1 MLRTIS
7 QLTFMAVLATGLMI
21 SPGNAEER
29 YTSARSLVQRTQDDL
44 QRARDNDTT
53 KTAKALERI
62 DNAKKH
68 LADFDR
74 HLAKNDFEGDRLNE
88 AIDDLKNVIDNNPLL
103 SADRDA
109 LSVDIADLR
118 HLRETKH

>member
-7 QLTFMAVLATGLMI
+7 QLILAALLATGLMV
-21 SPGNAEER
+21 SPVHAEEH
-29 YTSARSLVQRTQDDL
+29 YTTARSLVQRTQDDL

-74 HLAKNDFEGDRLNE
+74 KLAKNDFSGDRLNE
-88 AIDDLKNVIDNNPLL
+88 AIDDVKNVVDNNPLL

-109 LSVDIADLR
+109 LSVDLADLR